1 MGKHA
6 EPVCVAL
13 EGLVHGGH
21 PERRSGSGGCAS
33 GWNCVVA
40 AVLESNVE
48 NKKITNNYQ

>member
-1 MGKHA
+1 MQSLC
-6 EPVCVAL
+6 VVAL